1 MFAKKYKMKSC
12 FVVKIKIKQFL
23 LKLLVAICLVLPGQL
38 RSQDNSNQIR
48 NELGDPGLPRVERIK
63 QLNNLARKL
72 NKDSTNQALVYAHEA
87 YLLSLN
93 QSDKKLQ
100 VASLLNLSE
109 GYLYND
115 IYEQA
120 LQYGYTAL
128 DLAEKI
134 GDTILL
140 ADCNTNLGW
149 VFFDTENTSFAMQY
163 HREAYNLNVAAE
175 RGKQMALSLNAIGL
189 IFQLR
194 NENDSA
200 KVYFEKALA
209 KAREENMPATISA
222 TLNNIGI
229 CENYFGKYTEA
240 LSYFEK
246 ALSNYSLDLLA
257 IAETENQMAFSY
269 LKLKNFSRAD
279 SLLNDAR
286 TLINKSTSNSRKEKL
301 LDNLHISSQLYEALG
316 QYEKAFENLR
326 EYTNVS
332 NQLISRTKMDI
343 VATMKIKRESQD
355 KENQIRELNLSKDL
369 RVFQR
374 NAFIAGIVLLIIIGF
389 LLYSRMRQAQRR
401 QNELEEIKQKL
412 IQQDL
417 QNTLMEKEV
426 LNSKLEYKN
435 ADLKNYALYISQRNE
450 LIREFIDELKGVV
463 ANEMKKENSP
473 EFNKVIKKFQQN
485 LDINSDT
492 QEFNES
498 VDEMHKDFFYNLLK
512 KYPGLTENERR
523 LCAQIRLNLSIK
535 EIASINNISVK
546 SVEMARYRLRKQLN
560 LQTGD
565 DLHEFLKAF

>member
-1 MFAKKYKMKSC
+1 MLPAK
-12 FVVKIKIKQFL
+12 L
-23 LKLLVAICLVLPGQL
+23 HA
-38 RSQDNSNQIR
+38 QDNSNQIK
-48 NELGDPGLPRVERIK
+48 NESASPVLPRVERIK
-63 QLNNLARKL
+63 ELNSLSHLL

-120 LQYGYTAL
+120 LQYGYSAL
-128 DLAEKI
+128 DLAEKT
-134 GDTILL
+134 GDTLLL

-149 VFFDTENTSFAMQY
+149 VFFDAENTSFAMQY
-163 HREAYNLNVAAE
+163 HREAYYLNMASG
-175 RGKQMALSLNAIGL
+175 RKKQITLSLNAIGL

-200 KVYFEKALA
+200 KIYFEKSLT
-209 KAREENMPATISA
+209 KAREEKMNGTISA
-222 TLNNIGI
+222 ALNNLGI
-229 CENYFGKYTEA
+229 CENYFGKYKEA
-240 LSYFEK
+240 LSYFEN
-246 ALSNYSLDLLA
+246 ALTIKSNNSDLLA
-257 IAETENQMAFSY
+257 VAETQNQMAFSY
-269 LKLKNFSRAD
+269 LKLKNYSRAD
-279 SLLNDAR
+279 SLLKNSR
-286 TLINKSTSNSRKEKL
+286 SLINKSTSNSRKEKL

-316 QYEKAFENLR
+316 QYERAFENLR

-332 NQLISRTKMDI
+332 NQIISRNKMDV
-343 VATMKIKRESQD
+343 VATMKLKRESQD
-355 KENQIRELNLSKDL
+355 KENQIKELNLSRDL

-374 NAFIAGIVLLIIIGF
+374 NAFIAGMILLIIIGF
-389 LLYSRMRQAQRR
+389 LLYRSMRQAQKRR
-401 QNELEEIKQKL
+401 NDQEEFKQKM

-417 QNTLMEKEV
+417 QNTVMEKEV

-435 ADLKNYALYISQRNE
+435 ADLKNYALHISQRNE
-450 LIREFIDELKGVV
+450 LIRVFIEELKLLGVQDI
-463 ANEMKKENSP
+463 KKENTP
-473 EFNKVIKKFQQN
+473 EFNKAIRKFQQN
-485 LDINSDT
+485 LEINSDA

-498 VDEMHKDFFYNLLK
+498 VDEMHKDFFFNLMK
-512 KYPGLTENERR
+512 KFPGLTDNERR

-560 LQTGD
+560 LQTGE
-565 DLHEFLKAF
+565 DLNEFLKAF

>member
-1 MFAKKYKMKSC
+1 
-12 FVVKIKIKQFL
+12 
-23 LKLLVAICLVLPGQL
+23 
-38 RSQDNSNQIR
+38 
-48 NELGDPGLPRVERIK
+48 VERIK
-63 QLNNLARKL
+63 ELNTLAHQL

-149 VFFDTENTSFAMQY
+149 VFFDAENTSFAMQY
-163 HREAYNLNVAAE
+163 HREAYYLNMASG
-175 RGKQMALSLNAIGL
+175 RKKQIALSLNAIGL

-200 KVYFEKALA
+200 KIYFEKALM
-209 KAREENMPATISA
+209 KAREEKMNATISA
-222 TLNNIGI
+222 TLNNLGI
-229 CENYFGKYTEA
+229 CENYFGKYREA
-240 LSYFEK
+240 LSYFEN
-246 ALSNYSLDLLA
+246 ALTIKGNNSDLLA
-257 IAETENQMAFSY
+257 VAETQNQMAFSY
-269 LKLKNFSRAD
+269 LKLKNYSRAD
-279 SLLNDAR
+279 SLLKNSRA
-286 TLINKSTSNSRKEKL
+286 LINKSTSNSRKEKL

-332 NQLISRTKMDI
+332 NQIISRNKMDV
-343 VATMKIKRESQD
+343 VATMKLKRESQD
-355 KENQIRELNLSKDL
+355 KENQIKELNLSRDL

-374 NAFIAGIVLLIIIGF
+374 NAFIAGMILLIIIGL
-389 LLYSRMRQAQRR
+389 LLYRSMRQAQKRR
-401 QNELEEIKQKL
+401 NDQEEFKQKM

-417 QNTLMEKEV
+417 QNTVTEKEV

-435 ADLKNYALYISQRNE
+435 ADLKNYALHISQRNE
-450 LIREFIDELKGVV
+450 LIRVFIEELKLLGVQDV
-463 ANEMKKENSP
+463 KKENTS

-485 LDINSDT
+485 LEINSDA

-498 VDEMHKDFFYNLLK
+498 VDEMHKDFFFNLLK
-512 KYPGLTENERR
+512 KFPGLTDNERR

-560 LQTGD
+560 LQTGE
-565 DLHEFLKAF
+565 DLNEFLKSF

>member
-1 MFAKKYKMKSC
+1 MKSC
-12 FVVKIKIKQFL
+12 LEIQILIKQFFI
-23 LKLLVAICLVLPGQL
+23 KLLAAICLVLPGQL
-38 RSQDNSNQIR
+38 NAQDNSNQIR
-48 NELGDPGLPRVERIK
+48 NELGDPGLPRMERIK
-63 QLNNLARKL
+63 ELNTLAHQL

-120 LQYGYTAL
+120 LQYGYSAL
-128 DLAEKI
+128 DLSERI
-134 GDTILL
+134 GDTLLL

-149 VFFDTENTSFAMQY
+149 VFFDAENTSFAMQY
-163 HREAYNLNVAAE
+163 HREAYNLNTAAG
-175 RGKQMALSLNAIGL
+175 RKKQIALSLNAIGL

-200 KVYFEKALA
+200 KIYFEKALT
-209 KAREENMPATISA
+209 KAREEKMNATISA

-229 CENYFGKYTEA
+229 CENYFGKYQKA

-246 ALSNYSLDLLA
+246 ALSIKSNNSDLLA
-257 IAETENQMAFSY
+257 VAETQNQMAFSY
-269 LKLKNFSRAD
+269 LKLKNYSRAD
-279 SLLNDAR
+279 SLLKNSR

-316 QYEKAFENLR
+316 QYKKAFENLR

-332 NQLISRTKMDI
+332 NQIISRNKMDV
-343 VATMKIKRESQD
+343 VATMKLKRESQD
-355 KENQIRELNLSKDL
+355 KENQIKELNLSRDL

-374 NAFIAGIVLLIIIGF
+374 NAFIAGMILLIIIGL
-389 LLYSRMRQAQRR
+389 LLYRSMRQAQKRR
-401 QNELEEIKQKL
+401 NDQEEFKQKM

-417 QNTLMEKEV
+417 QNTVTEKEV

-435 ADLKNYALYISQRNE
+435 ADLKNYALHISQRNE
-450 LIREFIDELKGVV
+450 LIRVFIEELKLLGVQDI
-463 ANEMKKENSP
+463 KKENTP

-485 LDINSDT
+485 LEINSDA

-498 VDEMHKDFFYNLLK
+498 VDEMHKDFFFNLMK
-512 KYPGLTENERR
+512 KFPGLTDNERR

-560 LQTGD
+560 LQTGE
-565 DLHEFLKAF
+565 DLNEFLKSF